1 MKSKSR
7 TEKLNSIKDI
17 IEYCYTTCQFNF
29 YDKEFLEVFDK
40 DDYKDYIEE
49 DEDDD

>member
-7 TEKLNSIKDI
+7 REKLNSIKDI
-17 IEYCYTTCQFNF
+17 IEYCYTTCQYNF
-29 YDKEFLEVFDK
+29 YDKEFQEDFDK
-40 DDYKDYIEE
+40 DDYIEDIEE